1 MSRTATLSA
10 FEHHYLK
17 LLVTPRTSVQGA
29 GQPIDRATLH
39 VLLQRSMQESFGTVG
54 AGAIAASPEGIE
66 TVSIGSAAPDYA
78 EDAMARDVVLRVASS

>member
-1 MSRTATLSA
+1 MSKTATLSA

-17 LLVTPRTSVQGA
+17 LLVTPRSPAEGA

-66 TVSIGSAAPDYA
+66 PFVTRFPKLRIITAFI
-78 EDAMARDVVLRVASS
+78 DVGLDEKK